1 MSSDQSKGIA
11 EQLKGLVNKGLG
23 AVTGNED
30 RKVEGDVQI
39 MNGANRKDLGDQK
52 ENIRK
57 GKTEPGNPTNE

>member
-57 GKTEPGNPTNE
+57 GKTDPGSPTNE